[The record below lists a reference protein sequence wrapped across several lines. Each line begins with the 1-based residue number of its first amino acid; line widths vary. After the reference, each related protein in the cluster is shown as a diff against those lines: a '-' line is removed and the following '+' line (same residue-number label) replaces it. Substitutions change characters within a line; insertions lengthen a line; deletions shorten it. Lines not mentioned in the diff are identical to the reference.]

1 MGAVP
6 SQPLTGKDI
15 TGPSQNNMKAFV
27 AVFAGVAAAS
37 AAPEADP
44 YLLAHPV
51 YLDPHATSGETVELP
66 TGEVV
71 PDTTN
76 AVKLAT
82 ADHLLAKALHTPW
95 LWHYGKREAEA
106 EADPWLLAH
115 PVLLDPHASS
125 GETVELPNGA
135 VVPDETNSVKLAK
148 ADHLL
153 AKALHTPLWWHYGK
167 REAEADPLY
176 GLYGYGLAPYAVVPK
191 VEGHPTGLIFSPGSG
206 AATPDF
212 TDAQKEANP
221 EIAEGSKS
229 IDIPVVTGY
238 SHVVGKRE
246 AEPYYYGG
254 LGYGHGGYLYGKRSA
269 EAEAKPY
276 YALGYGGLGYGYG
289 YYGKR
294 SAEAE
299 AKPYY
304 GVYGYGVA
312 PYAVVPEIEPKA
324 TGFIVSPASG
334 AVTPD
339 FTAEQKEANPEI
351 AEGSKSI
358 DVPVVTGFTHYL
370 GKREAE
376 PYYYGGLGYG
386 YGGYLY
392 GKRSAEAEPY
402 YGLGYGY
409 GGYGYGGYLYGKRS
423 AEAEAKPYY
432 GLYGYGL
439 YGYGGL
445 CAYCG

>member
-167 REAEADPLY
+167 REAEADAEADAEAEADPLVVHWD
-176 GLYGYGLAPYAVVPK
+176 GAV
-191 VEGHPTGLIFSPGSG
+191 
-206 AATPDF
+206 TPDY
-212 TDAQKEANP
+212 TPAQKLAAAAHFAAKGWP
-221 EIAEGSKS
+221 L
-229 IDIPVVTGY
+229 VGY
-238 SHVVGKRE
+238 
-246 AEPYYYGG
+246 
-254 LGYGHGGYLYGKRSA
+254 GGYLYGKRSA

-351 AEGSKSI
+351 ADGSKSI

-392 GKRSAEAEPY
+392 GKRSAEAEAKPY
-402 YGLGYGY
+402 YGLHG
-409 GGYGYGGYLYGKRS
+409 
-423 AEAEAKPYY
+423 Y

>member
-106 EADPWLLAH
+106 KAEADPWLLAH

-167 REAEADPLY
+167 REAEADAEAEADPLVVHWD
-176 GLYGYGLAPYAVVPK
+176 GAV
-191 VEGHPTGLIFSPGSG
+191 
-206 AATPDF
+206 TPDY
-212 TDAQKEANP
+212 TPAQKLAAAAHFAAKGWP
-221 EIAEGSKS
+221 L
-229 IDIPVVTGY
+229 VGY
-238 SHVVGKRE
+238 
-246 AEPYYYGG
+246 
-254 LGYGHGGYLYGKRSA
+254 GGYLYGKRSA
-269 EAEAKPY
+269 DAEAKPY

-324 TGFIVSPASG
+324 TGFI
-334 AVTPD
+334 
-339 FTAEQKEANPEI
+339 
-351 AEGSKSI
+351 
-358 DVPVVTGFTHYL
+358 
-370 GKREAE
+370 
-376 PYYYGGLGYG
+376 
-386 YGGYLY
+386 
-392 GKRSAEAEPY
+392 
-402 YGLGYGY
+402 
-409 GGYGYGGYLYGKRS
+409 
-423 AEAEAKPYY
+423 
-432 GLYGYGL
+432 
-439 YGYGGL
+439 
-445 CAYCG
+445 

>member
-66 TGEVV
+66 TGEGV

-82 ADHLLAKALHTPW
+82 ADNLLAKALHTPW

-106 EADPWLLAH
+106 EADPLVVHW
-115 PVLLDPHASS
+115 D
-125 GETVELPNGA
+125 GA
-135 VVPDETNSVKLAK
+135 VTPDYTPAQKLA
-148 ADHLL
+148 AAAHFA
-153 AKALHTPLWWHYGK
+153 AKGWPLV
-167 REAEADPLY
+167 
-176 GLYGYGLAPYAVVPK
+176 GY
-191 VEGHPTGLIFSPGSG
+191 
-206 AATPDF
+206 
-212 TDAQKEANP
+212 
-221 EIAEGSKS
+221 
-229 IDIPVVTGY
+229 
-238 SHVVGKRE
+238 
-246 AEPYYYGG
+246 
-254 LGYGHGGYLYGKRSA
+254 GGYLYGKRSA
-269 EAEAKPY
+269 D
-276 YALGYGGLGYGYG
+276 
-289 YYGKR
+289 
-294 SAEAE
+294 AE

-351 AEGSKSI
+351 ADGSKSI

-392 GKRSAEAEPY
+392 GKRSAEAEAKPY
-402 YGLGYGY
+402 YALGYGGLGYGY
-409 GGYGYGGYLYGKRS
+409 GYYGKRS

-432 GLYGYGL
+432 
-439 YGYGGL
+439 
-445 CAYCG
+445 

>member
-1 MGAVP
+1 MGAVH

-37 AAPEADP
+37 AEAEADP

-82 ADHLLAKALHTPW
+82 ADHLLAKALHTP
-95 LWHYGKREAEA
+95 
-106 EADPWLLAH
+106 
-115 PVLLDPHASS
+115 
-125 GETVELPNGA
+125 
-135 VVPDETNSVKLAK
+135 
-148 ADHLL
+148 
-153 AKALHTPLWWHYGK
+153 LWWHYGK
-167 REAEADPLY
+167 REAEADAEADAEAEADPLVVHWD
-176 GLYGYGLAPYAVVPK
+176 GAV
-191 VEGHPTGLIFSPGSG
+191 
-206 AATPDF
+206 TPDY
-212 TDAQKEANP
+212 TPAQKLAAAAHFAAKGWP
-221 EIAEGSKS
+221 L
-229 IDIPVVTGY
+229 VGY
-238 SHVVGKRE
+238 
-246 AEPYYYGG
+246 
-254 LGYGHGGYLYGKRSA
+254 GGYLYGKRSA

-392 GKRSAEAEPY
+392 GKRSAEAE
-402 YGLGYGY
+402 
-409 GGYGYGGYLYGKRS
+409 
-423 AEAEAKPYY
+423 AKPYY

>member
-106 EADPWLLAH
+106 EADPLVVHW
-115 PVLLDPHASS
+115 D
-125 GETVELPNGA
+125 GA
-135 VVPDETNSVKLAK
+135 VTPDYTPAQKLA
-148 ADHLL
+148 AAAHFA
-153 AKALHTPLWWHYGK
+153 AKGWPLV
-167 REAEADPLY
+167 
-176 GLYGYGLAPYAVVPK
+176 GY
-191 VEGHPTGLIFSPGSG
+191 
-206 AATPDF
+206 
-212 TDAQKEANP
+212 
-221 EIAEGSKS
+221 
-229 IDIPVVTGY
+229 
-238 SHVVGKRE
+238 
-246 AEPYYYGG
+246 
-254 LGYGHGGYLYGKRSA
+254 GGYLYGKRSA
-269 EAEAKPY
+269 DAEAKPY

-358 DVPVVTGFTHYL
+358 DVPVVTGVTHVL

-386 YGGYLY
+386 YGGLGY
-392 GKRSAEAEPY
+392 GLAAPILPAPVELNCKNAWGWPVLCAQEGEADAAPAEEAAKEKRSADAQ
-402 YGLGYGY
+402 L
-409 GGYGYGGYLYGKRS
+409 YL
-423 AEAEAKPYY
+423 
-432 GLYGYGL
+432 
-439 YGYGGL
+439 GGL
-445 CAYCG
+445 APWGLPGPLVHSSLLGVCTNVSGEQVPC

>member
-27 AVFAGVAAAS
+27 AVSAGVAAAS

-167 REAEADPLY
+167 REAEADAEADAEAEAEADPLVVHWD
-176 GLYGYGLAPYAVVPK
+176 GAV
-191 VEGHPTGLIFSPGSG
+191 
-206 AATPDF
+206 TPDY
-212 TDAQKEANP
+212 TPAQKLAAAAHFAAKGWP
-221 EIAEGSKS
+221 L
-229 IDIPVVTGY
+229 VGY
-238 SHVVGKRE
+238 
-246 AEPYYYGG
+246 
-254 LGYGHGGYLYGKRSA
+254 GGYLYGKRSA

-304 GVYGYGVA
+304 GVHGYGVA

-358 DVPVVTGFTHYL
+358 DVPVVTGVTHVL

-386 YGGYLY
+386 YGGLGY
-392 GKRSAEAEPY
+392 GLAAPILPAPVELNCKNAWGWPVLCAQEGEADAAPAEEAAKEKRSADAQ
-402 YGLGYGY
+402 L
-409 GGYGYGGYLYGKRS
+409 YL
-423 AEAEAKPYY
+423 
-432 GLYGYGL
+432 
-439 YGYGGL
+439 GGL
-445 CAYCG
+445 APWGLPGPLVHSSLLGVCTNVSGEQVPC